1 MIRFAKNLFLILCIL
16 IPFSTTRSEET
27 FRFAVTDIEGLEN
40 LQREYGEFKD
50 ALSRTTGFTFE
61 FYPVSSRT
69 AAVEAL
75 KSRKLDFAL
84 TGPAEYVIFRKRTD
98 AYPVVAFS
106 RPDYFSSII
115 VLANSGI
122 NSIKDLKGKKVAFGD
137 IGSTSKHLAPMQ
149 LLKDYGLDPLKDIK
163 AIHVS
168 YKIGWEALKK
178 EEISAFAT
186 TNDKFLALRSMETEP
201 GAFRVI
207 ARSPDLPNDVL
218 LAGKHIS
225 KDTADQIREAFNLH
239 SQELIKALLKG
250 EDTQKYRGTKFLTNV
265 KDSDYNYIRSMYAT
279 IGYPEYSDFIGAQK

>member
-1 MIRFAKNLFLILCIL
+1 ML
-16 IPFSTTRSEET
+16 IPFSSTWSQEV
-27 FRFAVTDIEGLEN
+27 FRFAVADIEGLEN

-50 ALSRTTGFTFE
+50 VLNKVAGFTFE
-61 FYPVSSRT
+61 FYPVNSRT
-69 AAVEAL
+69 AAVEAI

-84 TGPAEYVIFRKRTD
+84 IGPAEYVIFRKRTD

-115 VLANSGI
+115 VLADSGI
-122 NSIKDLKGKKVAFGD
+122 NSVKDLKGKKVAFGD

-149 LLKDYGLDPLKDIK
+149 LLKDYGLDPLRDVK

-178 EEISAFAT
+178 GEVSALAT
-186 TNDKFLALRSMETEP
+186 TNDKFLALRSKETEP

-218 LAGKHIS
+218 IAGKHIS
-225 KDTADQIREAFNLH
+225 KDKADKLREAFNLH
-239 SQELIKALLKG
+239 SQELTKALLKG
-250 EDTQKYRGTKFLTNV
+250 EDTQKYVGTKFLTSI
-265 KDSDYNYIRSMYAT
+265 KDSDYNYVRSMYAT
-279 IGYPEYSDFIGAQK
+279 AGYPEYSDFIGEQK